1 MLSITRIMYIDI
13 TIATRE
19 NILFPRNVKNLHR
32 DSGRQHSFF
41 GATSLSSH
49 RIFLFVSSGGG
60 MIGRSATLQVGWWNP
75 PTMAQAGS
83 TRAMCG
89 NVYHNQTNKQ
99 TLL

>member
-13 TIATRE
+13 TIVTRE
-19 NILFPRNVKNLHR
+19 NILFLHNVKIFT
-32 DSGRQHSFF
+32 GTQ
-41 GATSLSSH
+41 ASSTLLWRH
-49 RIFLFVSSGGG
+49 FTFQSQNFLFVSSGGG
-60 MIGRSATLQVGWWNP
+60 MIGRSATLQARWWNP

-89 NVYHNQTNKQ
+89 NLYHNQTNKQ